1 MKRNVFL
8 DNTPLGEALERWNA
22 ALERAGAAQPLP
34 GEAVSVERSRGR
46 VTAAPVTARVSSPSY
61 HAAAMDGYA
70 VRFADT
76 FGATET
82 RPKRLAIGR
91 EAFPVDTGDPLPEG
105 CNAVVMI
112 EHVQPVGG
120 AGEEAIEIIESV
132 TPWHHVRTTG
142 EDIVATEMIVPE
154 NHVVR
159 PVDIGA
165 MLGAGITE
173 ISVRRR
179 PRVVVIPTG
188 DELIQPGEPPGP
200 GRIVEFNSRVL
211 CGLVEE
217 WGGEPVRSEIV
228 RDNVESLRTRIREAA
243 GEGDVVVVNAGS
255 SAGSEDYTVHVL
267 RELGEVVLHGV
278 SIKPGKP
285 VILALVSGKP
295 VLGIPGYPVS
305 TVLTFELF
313 GKPLVFGLQGRR
325 VPPAETIRARMS
337 RQTASPLGQEEF
349 LRVKVGRVGENVVA
363 TPISRGAGV
372 LMSLVRADGIV
383 RIPAA
388 SEGVG
393 AGVEIDVALL
403 RPAEEISKTVVCIG
417 SHDNTLDLLA
427 NALKKRHPEMSLSS
441 AHVGSLGGLLALKRG
456 EAHIAG
462 THLLDEET
470 GTYNI
475 SYLKKVLP
483 DRRMTLIRLVDR
495 EQGFVVPRGDPM
507 GIKGFAD
514 LTRPG
519 VVFINRQAGS
529 GTRLLLDQH
538 LKKNGI
544 DPGKVTG
551 YNHEEYTHMGV
562 AAAVLSGAAST
573 GLAILAAARALGLDF
588 VPVAVEEYD
597 LAIPREFL
605 DLPMVQ
611 ALLEIVRTDREFK
624 DAVRA
629 LGGYN
634 VDRMGEVVWE
644 S

>member
-8 DNTPLGEALERWNA
+8 DNTPLGEALSRWNA
-22 ALERAGAAQPLP
+22 ALERAGAARPLP
-34 GEAVSVERSRGR
+34 GEAAAVEKSRGR
-46 VTAAPVTARVSSPSY
+46 ITAAPVTALVSSPSY

-70 VRFADT
+70 VRFDDT

-82 RPKRLAIGR
+82 RPKRLMVGR
-91 EAFPVDTGDPLPEG
+91 DAFPVDTGDPLPEG
-105 CNAVVMI
+105 CNAVIMI
-112 EHVQPVGG
+112 EHVQPVAGPGG
-120 AGEEAIEIIESV
+120 EAIEVIESV
-132 TPWHHVRTTG
+132 TPWHHVRTLG
-142 EDIVATEMIVPE
+142 EDIVATELIVPE
-154 NHVVR
+154 NHLIR

-179 PRVVVIPTG
+179 PRVAVIPTG
-188 DELIQPGEPPGP
+188 DELIRPGEPPGP

-217 WGGEPVRSEIV
+217 WGGEGVRSEIV
-228 RDNVESLRTRIREAA
+228 RDNVESLRARIREAV
-243 GEGDVVVVNAGS
+243 GESDMVVVNAGS
-255 SAGSEDYTVHVL
+255 SAGSEDYTAHVL

-313 GKPLVFGLQGRR
+313 GKPLVFALQGRR
-325 VPPAETIRARMS
+325 VPPADTIRARMS

-393 AGVEIDVALL
+393 AGADIDVALL

-456 EAHIAG
+456 EAHVAG

-470 GTYNI
+470 GTYNV

-483 DRRMTLIRLVDR
+483 DRRMTLVRLVDR
-495 EQGFVVPRGDPM
+495 EQGFVVPWGNPM

-514 LTRPG
+514 LIRPG
-519 VVFINRQAGS
+519 VVYINRQAGS
-529 GTRLLLDQH
+529 GTRLLLDHH
-538 LKKNGI
+538 LKKEGI
-544 DPGKVTG
+544 DPRAVAG
-551 YNHEEYTHMGV
+551 YGHEEYTHMGV
-562 AAAVLSGAAST
+562 AAAVLSGVAST
-573 GLAILAAARALGLDF
+573 GLAILAAARALDLDF

-597 LAIPREFL
+597 LAIPRQFL
-605 DLPMVQ
+605 GLPMVQ
-611 ALLEIVRTDREFK
+611 AVLEIIRTDREFK

-634 VDRMGEVVWE
+634 VERMGEVVWE

>member
-22 ALERAGAAQPLP
+22 ALERAGAAKPLP
-34 GEAVSVERSRGR
+34 GETVAVEKSRGR
-46 VTAAPVTARVSSPSY
+46 VTAAPVTAAVSSPSY

-82 RPKRLAIGR
+82 RPKRLAVGR
-91 EAFPVDTGDPLPEG
+91 DAFPVDTGDPLPEG

-179 PRVVVIPTG
+179 PRVAVIPTG

-200 GRIVEFNSRVL
+200 GRIFEFNSRVL

-228 RDNVESLRTRIREAA
+228 RDNVESLRTRIGEAA
-243 GEGDVVVVNAGS
+243 SEGDLVVVNAGS

-313 GKPLVFGLQGRR
+313 GKPLVFALQGRR
-325 VPPAETIRARMS
+325 VPPAQTIRARMS

-349 LRVKVGRVGENVVA
+349 LRVKVGRVGENIVA

-383 RIPAA
+383 RIPAG

-393 AGVEIDVALL
+393 AGAEIDVALL

-427 NALKKRHPEMSLSS
+427 NALKKRRPEMSLSS

-456 EAHIAG
+456 EAHVAG

-470 GTYNI
+470 GTYNV
-475 SYLKKVLP
+475 SYLRKILP

-495 EQGFVVPRGDPM
+495 EQGFVVPRGNPM
-507 GIKGFAD
+507 GIKGFGD
-514 LTRPG
+514 LARPG
-519 VVFINRQAGS
+519 VVYINRQAGS
-529 GTRLLLDQH
+529 GTRLLLDHH

-551 YNHEEYTHMGV
+551 YGHEEYTHMGV
-562 AAAVLSGAAST
+562 AAAVLSGVAST

-588 VPVAVEEYD
+588 VPVAIEEYD

-605 DLPMVQ
+605 NLPMVQ
-611 ALLEIVRTDREFK
+611 VLLEVIRTDREFK
-624 DAVRA
+624 DAIRA
-629 LGGYN
+629 LGGYG
-634 VDRMGEVVWE
+634 VERMGEVVWE

>member
-22 ALERAGAAQPLP
+22 ALERAGAAKPLP
-34 GEAVSVERSRGR
+34 GETVAVEKSRGR
-46 VTAAPVTARVSSPSY
+46 VTAAPVTAAVSSPSY

-82 RPKRLAIGR
+82 RPKRLAVGR
-91 EAFPVDTGDPLPEG
+91 DAFPVDTGDPLPGG

-120 AGEEAIEIIESV
+120 PGEEAIEIIESV

-142 EDIVATEMIVPE
+142 EDIVATELIVPE

-173 ISVRRR
+173 IFVRRR
-179 PRVVVIPTG
+179 PRVAVIPTG

-217 WGGEPVRSEIV
+217 WGGEGLRSEIV
-228 RDNVESLRTRIREAA
+228 RDNVESLRTKIGEAA
-243 GEGDVVVVNAGS
+243 SEGDMVVVNAGS

-267 RELGEVVLHGV
+267 RDLGEVVLHGV

-313 GKPLVFGLQGRR
+313 GKPLVFALQGRR
-325 VPPAETIRARMS
+325 VSPAETIRARMS

-349 LRVKVGRVGENVVA
+349 LRVKVGRVGENIVA

-393 AGVEIDVALL
+393 AGAEIDVALL

-427 NALKKRHPEMSLSS
+427 NALKKRRPEMSLSS

-456 EAHIAG
+456 EAHVAG

-470 GTYNI
+470 GTYNV
-475 SYLKKVLP
+475 SYLKKILP

-495 EQGFVVPRGDPM
+495 EQGFVVPRGNPM
-507 GIKGFAD
+507 GIKGFGD
-514 LTRPG
+514 LARPG
-519 VVFINRQAGS
+519 VVYINRQAGS
-529 GTRLLLDQH
+529 GTRLLLDHH

-551 YNHEEYTHMGV
+551 YGHEEYTHMGV
-562 AAAVLSGAAST
+562 AAAVLSGVAST

-611 ALLEIVRTDREFK
+611 VLLEVIRTDREFK
-624 DAVRA
+624 DAIRA
-629 LGGYN
+629 LGGYG
-634 VDRMGEVVWE
+634 VERMGEVVWE